1 MKRAAIHYS
10 SSTLIKQVFAPTLL
24 ILLINFPFSLLAASA
39 DFPVP
44 DSIRPAINFWVSVY
58 TQADTKSG
66 FLHDAHDL
74 SIVYTKLERE
84 RSVINSTREEISA
97 DLKVLATGKR
107 SDLTPSQQSLLDLWG
122 RETPNE
128 RLARAAVNI
137 RWQLGQSDRFIAGIK
152 RSGAYRSHIEEVIK
166 AKGLPVEL
174 AVLPHVESSYH
185 PGAYSSAAATG
196 MWQFV
201 RATAQRFMQVDYVVD
216 QRLDP
221 YAATYGAMELLEY
234 NYNALG
240 SWPLA
245 LTAYNHGAN
254 GIARAV
260 RDVASMDIGK
270 IISDYRGPRFGF
282 ASRNFYPQFLAA
294 LEVDNRSEEFF
305 GPIFRDREPDYQS
318 FEMDAFVDSR
328 LLAETLGVSIK
339 DLQRDNPALQ
349 PSVWSGTKRIPRG
362 YVVKI
367 DRTSYRNDLAGAIHA
382 IPASELYGEQIPDVS
397 YTVRRGDSLSVIA
410 DRYDTSISELVAIN
424 QLRDRNRIRVGQT
437 LLLPQPDGEMPT
449 LLVNNGGP
457 LVIPASGDYEVLH
470 GDTVSI
476 IAERYRV
483 PLATVVA
490 LNNLDS
496 RGTIYP
502 GQLLRLKAVESVA
515 VANTSTITEP
525 EVALDVRVEDETEA
539 HESSAINAGEQTIED
554 NNAML
559 VDTVATALEADDVD
573 DAQQLLAD
581 LQSDPS
587 DYTVASDSSIEIQA
601 AETLGHYAEWLGI
614 RAWDIRRQ
622 NNMVYKQPVLIGERL
637 KLDFSKVNVAEF
649 ELKRRQFHRSL
660 QSDYFKNWRIK
671 QTEQHSIRRGDFL
684 VNLARKRSVP
694 MWLFRQYNP
703 EVEAAR
709 IQIGQV
715 VVFPVVER
723 VDI

>member
-1 MKRAAIHYS
+1 
-10 SSTLIKQVFAPTLL
+10 
-24 ILLINFPFSLLAASA
+24 
-39 DFPVP
+39 
-44 DSIRPAINFWVSVY
+44 
-58 TQADTKSG
+58 
-66 FLHDAHDL
+66 
-74 SIVYTKLERE
+74 
-84 RSVINSTREEISA
+84 
-97 DLKVLATGKR
+97 
-107 SDLTPSQQSLLDLWG
+107 QSLLDLWG

-152 RSGAYRSHIEEVIK
+152 RSGAYRSHIEEVIR

-174 AVLPHVESSYH
+174 AILPHVESSYH

-201 RATAQRFMQVDYVVD
+201 RATAQRFMQVDYVLD

-270 IISDYRGPRFGF
+270 IISDYRGSRFGF

-294 LEVDNRSEEFF
+294 LEVDSRSEEFF
-305 GPIFRDREPDYQS
+305 GPIFKDREPDYQR

-328 LLAETLGVSIK
+328 LLAETLGVSLK

-457 LVIPASGDYEVLH
+457 LTIPSSGDYEVQH

-476 IAERYRV
+476 IAKRYRV

-525 EVALDVRVEDETEA
+525 DVALVDVRVEDETEA
-539 HESSAINAGEQTIED
+539 DESSAINAGEQTIED
-554 NNAML
+554 IDTMM
-559 VDTVATALEADDVD
+559 VDTVATAVEVDDAD

-587 DYTVASDSSIEIQA
+587 DYTVASDNSIEIQA

>member
-1 MKRAAIHYS
+1 M
-10 SSTLIKQVFAPTLL
+10 KQVFTPILL
-24 ILLINFPFSLLAASA
+24 ILLINSPFSLMAASA

-44 DSIRPAINFWVSVY
+44 ESIRPAINFWISVY
-58 TQADTKSG
+58 TQADTQSG

-74 SIVYTKLERE
+74 SIVYTKLERD
-84 RSVINSTREEISA
+84 RSIINSTREKISE

-152 RSGAYRSHIEEVIK
+152 RSGAYRSHIEEVIRS
-166 AKGLPVEL
+166 KGLPVEL
-174 AVLPHVESSYH
+174 AILPHVESSYH

-234 NYNALG
+234 NHNALG

-294 LEVDNRSEEFF
+294 LEVDSRSEEFF
-305 GPIFRDREPDYQS
+305 GTIFRDREPVYQS

-362 YVVKI
+362 YLVKI

-457 LVIPASGDYEVLH
+457 LAIPSSGDYEVQH

-483 PLATVVA
+483 PLATVMA
-490 LNNLDS
+490 LNKLDS
-496 RGTIYP
+496 KETIYP
-502 GQLLRLKAVESVA
+502 GQLLRLKAVEPVVVATANNAAVDVEPAIALVA
-515 VANTSTITEP
+515 VK
-525 EVALDVRVEDETEA
+525 DEDETDAE
-539 HESSAINAGEQTIED
+539 ESSAINAGEQTIED
-554 NNAML
+554 NDAML
-559 VDTVATALEADDVD
+559 VDTVATAIEADDVD

-587 DYTVASDSSIEIQA
+587 DYTVASDDSIEIQA
-601 AETLGHYAEWLGI
+601 VETLGHYAEWLGI
-614 RAWDIRRQ
+614 RAWDIRRK
-622 NNMVYKQPVLIGERL
+622 NNMEYKQPVLIGERL
-637 KLDFSKVNVAEF
+637 KLDFSKVNAEEF
-649 ELKRRQFHRSL
+649 ELKRRQFHRNL
-660 QSDYFKNWRIK
+660 QSDYFKNWRIR

>member
-1 MKRAAIHYS
+1 VKRAAIHYS
-10 SSTLIKQVFAPTLL
+10 SSTLIKQIFAPTLL